1 MVRSA
6 TVGSHVSERCCETQA
21 STTSQSSLSPRT
33 RPPPG
38 AAWDDRVDPRVFR
51 DDLREHLVESWR
63 SEAWL
68 FGAARMTRRIVGL
81 AKTADI
87 ETLPEELRAGGARG
101 VLQTARR

>member
-1 MVRSA
+1 MCPSVAAR
-6 TVGSHVSERCCETQA
+6 
-21 STTSQSSLSPRT
+21 PRPR
-33 RPPPG
+33 RPANHRFRRGLGPPR

-51 DDLREHLVESWR
+51 GDLREHLLESWR